1 MCIFIGTSIT
11 FQRIIFV
18 FLVILI
24 SSSQSIPLF
33 PCILHPY
40 PQSMLYVSYSFALSC
55 YASHVI
61 LDLVFT
67 FCFSFRRFAV
77 F

>member
-1 MCIFIGTSIT
+1 TLLFIGSSIT
-11 FQRIIFV
+11 FRHILFF

-24 SSSQSIPLF
+24 SSSRNLPLF

-40 PQSMLYVSYSFALSC
+40 PQSMLYASYSFALSC

-61 LDLVFT
+61 LDLVSIF
-67 FCFSFRRFAV
+67 
-77 F
+77 